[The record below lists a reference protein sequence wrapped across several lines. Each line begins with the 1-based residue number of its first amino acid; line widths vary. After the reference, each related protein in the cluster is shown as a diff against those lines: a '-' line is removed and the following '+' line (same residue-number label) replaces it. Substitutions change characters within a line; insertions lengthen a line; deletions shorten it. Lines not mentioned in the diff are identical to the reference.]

1 MCRAPPDA
9 ATLIMRNL
17 PNLIT
22 LARLCIAP
30 LEVGVLLQGRY
41 GAAAA
46 LFLAAA
52 VSDALD
58 GFLARRFRWF
68 TRLGAVLDPVAD
80 KVVLLATLMTTT
92 WLGLVPDWVA
102 SALIGRDALIIG
114 GAAAY
119 RWLFGEVD
127 IAPSR
132 LGKAHVFLEFALL
145 ILVMAQAAGFVGG
158 GHWLHGLFDLVFAS
172 AALSGCHYV
181 WTWSHKARRAA
192 AASAS

>member
-1 MCRAPPDA
+1 
-9 ATLIMRNL
+9 MRYI

-41 GAAAA
+41 VAATA
-46 LFLAAA
+46 LFLAAG

-80 KVVLLATLMTTT
+80 KVVLLATLVTTT

-102 SALIGRDALIIG
+102 SSLIGRDALIIG

-119 RWLFGEVD
+119 RWLFGELD

-132 LGKAHVFLEFALL
+132 LGKIHVFLEFALL
-145 ILVMAQAAGFVGG
+145 GLVMAQAAGFVGG
-158 GHWLHGLFDLVFAS
+158 GRWMHALFDVVFAS

-192 AASAS
+192 AAGAS